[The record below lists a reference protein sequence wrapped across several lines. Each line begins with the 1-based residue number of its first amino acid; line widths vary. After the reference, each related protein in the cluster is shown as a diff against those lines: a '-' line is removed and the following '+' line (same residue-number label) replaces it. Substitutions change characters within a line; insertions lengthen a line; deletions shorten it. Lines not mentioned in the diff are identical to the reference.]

1 MNGTEP
7 IRPSLWY
14 AALAIPILL
23 IALIGMALLVV
34 KDFSRVR
41 NSMAYVDAPGEMN
54 VDLKRSLHYTIFLE
68 QIEDSTFN
76 AATSPPNASNVFC
89 ELHHL
94 QYGTEIPLHKPAGST
109 TFNYGNSS
117 GIAILEFDVPRD
129 GTYLLGCQDLRG
141 HSGPKLRIAVGAG
154 AAAAVG
160 WAILKAVIVLLAGAV
175 VALLIFVRVLML
187 RDQSKREIRARGL
200 KPV

>member
-1 MNGTEP
+1 MNGTEA

-14 AALAIPILL
+14 ATICIPILVVALGGMGL
-23 IALIGMALLVV
+23 IVYTDLG
-34 KDFSRVR
+34 RVR
-41 NSMAYVDAPGEMN
+41 NSMAYSDVPGEMN
-54 VDLKRSLHYTIFLE
+54 VNLRRTLHYTIFLE
-68 QIEDSTFN
+68 QINDGSFGS
-76 AATSPPNASNVFC
+76 ASSAPAASNVFC

-94 QYGTEIPLHKPAGST
+94 QYGTEIPLRRPAGST

-117 GIAILEFDVPRD
+117 GISILEFDVPRN
-129 GTYLLGCQDLRG
+129 GIYLLGCQDLRG
-141 HSGPKLRIAVGAG
+141 RPGPKLRIAVGAG

-160 WAILKAVIVLLAGAV
+160 WAVLKGVIVLFAGGV

-187 RDQSKREIRARGL
+187 RDQSKRDIRARGL

>member
-23 IALIGMALLVV
+23 AAFMVMALLVV
-34 KDFSRVR
+34 RDFGHVR
-41 NSMAYVDAPGEMN
+41 NSMAYTDVPGAMN
-54 VDLKRSLHYTIFLE
+54 VDLKRNLHYTIFLE
-68 QIEDSTFN
+68 QIEDSTFAAASSTPN
-76 AATSPPNASNVFC
+76 AANVFC
-89 ELHHL
+89 DLHHL
-94 QYGTEIPLHKPAGST
+94 QYGTEIALHKPVGSA

-129 GTYLLGCQDLRG
+129 GTYLLDCQDLRG
-141 HSGPKLRIAVGAG
+141 HPGPKLRIAVGAG

-160 WAILKAVIVLLAGAV
+160 WAILKAVIVLLAGGM

-187 RDQSKREIRARGL
+187 RDQSKREIRTRGL